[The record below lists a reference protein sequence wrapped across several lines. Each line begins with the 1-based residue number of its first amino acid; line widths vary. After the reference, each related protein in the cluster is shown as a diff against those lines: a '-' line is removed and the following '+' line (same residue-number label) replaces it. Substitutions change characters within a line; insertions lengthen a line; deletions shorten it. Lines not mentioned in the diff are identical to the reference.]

1 MPATPD
7 RPPQHAVG
15 RWWLDTSLRTKGLI
29 VLAIPMVTLVAL
41 GVSNLMLST
50 KLDAL
55 FSASSASSNSI
66 SVVNQRL
73 QVVLDAETS
82 VRGYVATGN
91 PAFLAPYDAAIK
103 ELAPI
108 VRSHQTT
115 GGITGAQSRTLQ
127 ELGLREFAILATLR
141 AGTASGSLR
150 AGVLDKMLL
159 EDQATVDHLR
169 STVASIQA
177 RQRGSLARRQQQ
189 VASWEDASR
198 DISIAGLSVGI
209 AAGILAMLL
218 FIHGISRRVA
228 AVRRNTDRFIAG
240 QPLEPITPSADEIGL
255 LEADLLEAADLLEQR
270 ERELHS
276 ARDEAVAA
284 TRAKDQFLS
293 RISHELR
300 TPLTAVLGFGQL
312 LQFENL
318 SPDDADS
325 VNHIVAAGE
334 HLLALIN
341 DVLDIARIETGNLSL
356 SLEPILLSEVVEES
370 VSLMRPLADEH
381 RVTTEVRDLDGLAVQ
396 ADRQR
401 LKQVLINLVSNAIK
415 YNREG
420 GSIVVSSVSTSDG
433 TVTVEVTDTGVGIDE
448 KNLQRLFQPFE
459 RLGAEQSGIE
469 GVGVGLSLCRSLT
482 EAMHGSIEASS
493 ELGEGSTFSVTLPA
507 ATVAA
512 PTDRRDRGGGEP
524 KDRSVTVIYAED
536 NLATLRVVE
545 RVFERRPE
553 TLEVAL
559 QGRMILNL
567 ARELRPRL
575 ILLDLH
581 LPDLSGE
588 EVLRQ
593 LKADRATASVPVVIL
608 SADAT
613 PGRLERLLDEGAAAC
628 LPKPLNVAD
637 LIAILD
643 RLP

>member
-1 MPATPD
+1 M
-7 RPPQHAVG
+7 
-15 RWWLDTSLRTKGLI
+15 
-29 VLAIPMVTLVAL
+29 
-41 GVSNLMLST
+41 
-50 KLDAL
+50 
-55 FSASSASSNSI
+55 
-66 SVVNQRL
+66 
-73 QVVLDAETS
+73 
-82 VRGYVATGN
+82 
-91 PAFLAPYDAAIK
+91 
-103 ELAPI
+103 
-108 VRSHQTT
+108 
-115 GGITGAQSRTLQ
+115 Q

-150 AGVLDKMLL
+150 AGALDKMLL

-177 RQRGSLARRQQQ
+177 RQRASLARRQQQ

>member
-1 MPATPD
+1 M
-7 RPPQHAVG
+7 
-15 RWWLDTSLRTKGLI
+15 
-29 VLAIPMVTLVAL
+29 
-41 GVSNLMLST
+41 
-50 KLDAL
+50 
-55 FSASSASSNSI
+55 
-66 SVVNQRL
+66 
-73 QVVLDAETS
+73 
-82 VRGYVATGN
+82 
-91 PAFLAPYDAAIK
+91 
-103 ELAPI
+103 
-108 VRSHQTT
+108 
-115 GGITGAQSRTLQ
+115 
-127 ELGLREFAILATLR
+127 
-141 AGTASGSLR
+141 
-150 AGVLDKMLL
+150 
-159 EDQATVDHLR
+159 
-169 STVASIQA
+169 
-177 RQRGSLARRQQQ
+177 
-189 VASWEDASR
+189 
-198 DISIAGLSVGI
+198 
-209 AAGILAMLL
+209 
-218 FIHGISRRVA
+218 
-228 AVRRNTDRFIAG
+228 
-240 QPLEPITPSADEIGL
+240 
-255 LEADLLEAADLLEQR
+255 
-270 ERELHS
+270 
-276 ARDEAVAA
+276 
-284 TRAKDQFLS
+284 
-293 RISHELR
+293 
-300 TPLTAVLGFGQL
+300 
-312 LQFENL
+312 
-318 SPDDADS
+318 
-325 VNHIVAAGE
+325 
-334 HLLALIN
+334 
-341 DVLDIARIETGNLSL
+341 
-356 SLEPILLSEVVEES
+356 
-370 VSLMRPLADEH
+370 
-381 RVTTEVRDLDGLAVQ
+381 
-396 ADRQR
+396 
-401 LKQVLINLVSNAIK
+401 
-415 YNREG
+415 
-420 GSIVVSSVSTSDG
+420 
-433 TVTVEVTDTGVGIDE
+433 TVEVTDTGVGIDE